1 MWTSKLVELTKNISD
16 CKNSFDVYKL
26 EATHQ
31 AGRIFRLSH
40 LTRIFWLVVKYENG
54 IIEMRDPSEYLII
67 NNNLPVRFVG
77 NDAVEYFVL
86 NILYYSVFQIFS
98 QHLQPH
104 NPYARHFDRCQV
116 TA

>member
-1 MWTSKLVELTKNISD
+1 MVE
-16 CKNSFDVYKL
+16 
-26 EATHQ
+26 
-31 AGRIFRLSH
+31 
-40 LTRIFWLVVKYENG
+40 YENG

-104 NPYARHFDRCQV
+104 NPYSLVILIVARLLLQKCGL
-116 TA
+116 